1 MNRSAGSLW
10 TWLLETFR
18 FPYLLKRSPSLCRGW
33 RRCNVTNNSHTPVW
47 WRVDEAE
54 VPTSYLD
61 ERMMRGE
68 SMKAYQVAG
77 CLPIFWWYFVMRIK
91 GLLDSVA
98 GFLGALVILM
108 FSSQLRTFLA
118 IAKDGSPSQGASTER
133 YVDGFGVLHGRFGGK
148 KLFFSLWDM
157 KQLWWERFERWLEG
171 QFDSCLNWNIL
182 IDSDWNQK
190 QERMTFWTCYCRDN
204 KGSHYSSS

>member
-148 KLFFSLWDM
+148 KLFFFLWDM

-190 QERMTFWTCYCRDN
+190 TGTNDILNMLLQGQQRQPLQ
-204 KGSHYSSS
+204 

>member
-190 QERMTFWTCYCRDN
+190 TGTNDILNMLLQGQQRQPLQ
-204 KGSHYSSS
+204 